1 MEDKDILQRIKQL
14 SVEDWFKNGDD
25 APEEIYDE
33 LYEIEVEND
42 DLVYLLELTIT
53 GPGLTDVWLSRGVL
67 IGDVFAWGDGL
78 EEGEEVTE
86 DEIYEDNQMFIAER
100 RANLIE
106 EIVL

>member
-25 APEEIYDE
+25 APEEIYEE
-33 LYEIEVEND
+33 LYEIEAEND

-53 GPGLTDVWLSRGVL
+53 GPGLTDVWLSRGEL
-67 IGDVFAWGDGL
+67 IGDVLAYGDGL

-86 DEIYEDNQMFIAER
+86 DDIYDDNQIFIAER
-100 RANLIE
+100 RATLLDE
-106 EIVL
+106 VVL

>member
-1 MEDKDILQRIKQL
+1 MEDKDILERIKQL

-33 LYEIEVEND
+33 LYEVEAEND

-100 RANLIE
+100 RATLLDE
-106 EIVL
+106 VVL

>member
-1 MEDKDILQRIKQL
+1 MKDKDILQRIKQL

>member
-33 LYEIEVEND
+33 LYEIEAEND

-53 GPGLTDVWLSRGVL
+53 GPGLTDVWLSRGEL
-67 IGDVFAWGDGL
+67 IGDVLAYGDGL

-86 DEIYEDNQMFIAER
+86 DEIYEDNQIFIAER

>member
-1 MEDKDILQRIKQL
+1 MEDKDILERIKQL
-14 SVEDWFKNGDD
+14 SVEDWFKNGED
-25 APEEIYDE
+25 APEDIYE
-33 LYEIEVEND
+33 GLYEIEAEND

-100 RANLIE
+100 RATLLDE
-106 EIVL
+106 VVL

>member
-33 LYEIEVEND
+33 LYEIEAEND

-100 RANLIE
+100 RATLLDE
-106 EIVL
+106 VVL

>member
-1 MEDKDILQRIKQL
+1 MEDKDILERIKQL

-33 LYEIEVEND
+33 LYEIEAEND

-100 RANLIE
+100 RATLLDE
-106 EIVL
+106 VVL

>member
-1 MEDKDILQRIKQL
+1 MEDKDILERIKQL
-14 SVEDWFKNGDD
+14 SVEDWFKNGED
-25 APEEIYDE
+25 APEDIYEE
-33 LYEIEVEND
+33 LYEIEAEND

-78 EEGEEVTE
+78 DEGEEVTE

-100 RANLIE
+100 RATLLDE
-106 EIVL
+106 VVL

>member
-1 MEDKDILQRIKQL
+1 MEDKDILERINQL
-14 SVEDWFKNGDD
+14 SVEDWFKNGED
-25 APEEIYDE
+25 APEDIYEE
-33 LYEIEVEND
+33 LYEIEAEND

-78 EEGEEVTE
+78 DEGEEVTE

-100 RANLIE
+100 RATLLDE
-106 EIVL
+106 VVL

>member
-14 SVEDWFKNGDD
+14 SVEDWFKDGDD

-33 LYEIEVEND
+33 LYEIEAEND

-100 RANLIE
+100 RATLLDE
-106 EIVL
+106 VVL

>member
-33 LYEIEVEND
+33 LYEIEAEND

-100 RANLIE
+100 RATLLD
-106 EIVL
+106 EIIL

>member
-14 SVEDWFKNGDD
+14 SVEDWFKNGED
-25 APEEIYDE
+25 APEDIYEE
-33 LYEIEVEND
+33 LYEIEAEND

-100 RANLIE
+100 RATLLDE
-106 EIVL
+106 VVL

>member
-1 MEDKDILQRIKQL
+1 MEDKDILERIKQL
-14 SVEDWFKNGDD
+14 SVEDWFKNGED
-25 APEEIYDE
+25 APEDIYEE
-33 LYEIEVEND
+33 LYEIEAEND

-100 RANLIE
+100 RATLLDE
-106 EIVL
+106 VVL

>member
-1 MEDKDILQRIKQL
+1 MKDKDILQRIKQL

-33 LYEIEVEND
+33 LYEIEAEND

-100 RANLIE
+100 RATLLD
-106 EIVL
+106 EIIL

>member
-1 MEDKDILQRIKQL
+1 MEDKDILERIKQL

>member
-1 MEDKDILQRIKQL
+1 MKDKDILQRIKQV
-14 SVEDWFKNGDD
+14 SVEDWFKNGED

-33 LYEIEVEND
+33 LYEIEAEND
-42 DLVYLLELTIT
+42 DLAYLLELTIT

-100 RANLIE
+100 RATLLD
-106 EIVL
+106 EIIL

>member
-14 SVEDWFKNGDD
+14 SVEDWFKNGED

-33 LYEIEVEND
+33 LYEIESEND